1 MPELLEVETVVREL
15 REEIC
20 GDAIISVEIFRKNPI
35 VQGDLDSFRDK
46 LCGMSFLDVTRRAKF
61 LIFHLQPERY
71 LIAHLRMT
79 GKFIVSDPLVEHSK
93 YNRVWFHLRSGR
105 LMIFDDIRCFGTL
118 EVYDNLAD
126 SKSLLK
132 LGIEPLSAELNPNY
146 FIKRMSSSKREI
158 KTVLLDQ
165 KIVVGLGNIYAS
177 EILFRSRIHPQRPA
191 GQLLKKE
198 WTKIIKNTQSIL
210 KEAIKNNGTTIS
222 DFRRVDDKTGKFQQF
237 LQVYGKNKQACP
249 KCDVPI
255 QRIVQQQRSTFFCPE
270 CQK

>member
-1 MPELLEVETVVREL
+1 MPELPEVETVVREL

-20 GDAIISVEIFRKNPI
+20 GDAISSVEIFRKNPI
-35 VQGDLDSFRDK
+35 VQGDLDAFQEK

-61 LIFHLQPERY
+61 LIFHLQPERF

-79 GKFIVSDPLVEHSK
+79 GKFIVSDPLAEPSK
-93 YNRVWFHLRSGR
+93 YNRVWFHLKSGR

-118 EVYDNLAD
+118 EVYDKLTD

-132 LGIEPLSAELNPNY
+132 LGIEPLSVEMKPKF
-146 FIKRMSSSKREI
+146 FIKRMASSKREI

-165 KIVVGLGNIYAS
+165 KIVVGLGNIYVS
-177 EILFRSRIHPQRPA
+177 EILFRSRIHPQRAA
-191 GQLLKKE
+191 GKLIKKD
-198 WTKIIKNTQSIL
+198 WTKIIRYTQNIL
-210 KEAIKNNGTTIS
+210 EEAIKNNGTTIS
-222 DFRRVDDKTGKFQQF
+222 DFRRVDDKTGAFQQF
-237 LQVYGKNKQACP
+237 LQVYGNNNQACP
-249 KCDVPI
+249 ECNVPI